1 MKSSLLDDLLENLA
15 QPNPQNLIINV
26 RNLVELNSYIDS
38 NRNRRFE
45 IAIHRGIEGDFF
57 LHIKDENNPNGT
69 PYIVK
74 VIIEQ

>member
-1 MKSSLLDDLLENLA
+1 MKPLLDLLLENLV
-15 QPNPQNLIINV
+15 QHNPQNLTINV
-26 RNLVELNSYIDS
+26 RSLEELNSDIDR
-38 NRNRRFE
+38 NRNNRFQ
-45 IAIHRGIEGDFF
+45 IVINRGIEGDFF